1 MSIIQNLIQARRF
14 LFQPFN
20 AVYLIA
26 WGSILLGYWRGIN
39 NHLPVLGT
47 LTDELEWCIVLAPIL
62 LSLPRLWKRIK
73 TSDHLFVFAC
83 LIFYLLNIQLFPQN
97 CRF

>member
-26 WGSILLGYWRGIN
+26 WGSMAHPTN
-39 NHLPVLGT
+39 PV
-47 LTDELEWCIVLAPIL
+47 E
-62 LSLPRLWKRIK
+62 
-73 TSDHLFVFAC
+73 
-83 LIFYLLNIQLFPQN
+83 
-97 CRF
+97 